1 MGQITFSQL
10 LLAVSIPTIV
20 ALVGVVWNQ
29 VGMNALRS
37 EMSGLRK
44 DLYDQVTALLNTIHG
59 VDIRVVRLEEKEKH

>member
-1 MGQITFSQL
+1 VGQITFSQL